1 VNAVDYIV
9 LLGTLLGIAAFGMWR
24 TRGQRDLRTYVH
36 GARDTRW
43 LTIGLSV
50 MATQA
55 SAVTFLST
63 PGQGYESGLGFVQN
77 YFGAPLALL
86 VIAIAFVPIYRRLN
100 VDTAYEYLGRRFDTK
115 TRVLGAGLFL
125 LQRGASAGITVY
137 APAIVLSTV
146 MGWRLDVTIIASGAL
161 ATAYTVSGGS
171 AAVNLT
177 QKYQLGIIFAGMIAA
192 FVVLVLK
199 LPEWLSL
206 GDAMSVAGGL
216 HKLEAVDFTL
226 DPHPRYTFWSGIF
239 AGSFLALSYFG
250 TDQSQV
256 QRYLSGASLRE
267 SRLGLMFNA
276 VFKIPM
282 QFLILLLGALIFV
295 FYQFERPPVF
305 FNTATWNR
313 HVTGPEAAPLRTA
326 ENEFNAAHAERR
338 EDLRQWID
346 ARHRGDEAAAI
357 AAKSAAQ
364 AANARADA
372 ARAAAKSALVASDPS
387 TSTTDADYVFIT
399 FILQEL
405 PHGLIGLLVT
415 AFFAATLNSKSAELN
430 ALGASSTVDIYRRII
445 RPNATDEQCVRV
457 SRWLTGA
464 WGVIAIAFALSVTFA
479 ENLIQWSNIV
489 ASLFYGV
496 MLGLFVVA
504 LFLEWVGGTAVFC
517 AAIIAQILVLV
528 LYSSLTI
535 SYLWFN
541 VIGCAACVGIAV
553 LLQWLLPRSGT
564 APASP

>member
-1 VNAVDYIV
+1 
-9 LLGTLLGIAAFGMWR
+9 
-24 TRGQRDLRTYVH
+24 
-36 GARDTRW
+36 
-43 LTIGLSV
+43 
-50 MATQA
+50 
-55 SAVTFLST
+55 
-63 PGQGYESGLGFVQN
+63 
-77 YFGAPLALL
+77 
-86 VIAIAFVPIYRRLN
+86 
-100 VDTAYEYLGRRFDTK
+100 
-115 TRVLGAGLFL
+115 
-125 LQRGASAGITVY
+125 
-137 APAIVLSTV
+137 
-146 MGWRLDVTIIASGAL
+146 
-161 ATAYTVSGGS
+161 
-171 AAVNLT
+171 
-177 QKYQLGIIFAGMIAA
+177 
-192 FVVLVLK
+192 VLK